1 MGRKDERR
9 ARLREIEAAWER
21 DAAIAR
27 PRAPHDAVSFPG
39 VGSRAAQLL
48 VREAWQPLEAWEIH
62 DVPESGLT
70 AFYSR
75 SESDNPD
82 LLVGFEPVSLPSAEL
97 REFVDQLNAI
107 TVPLVCPPEPI
118 AVADGCSYEIAVF
131 GGVQAGC
138 RISWERD
145 HVPDGW
151 APLAN
156 VVVAM
161 IDRLRSSR

>member
-1 MGRKDERR
+1 MGRKEERR
-9 ARLREIEAAWER
+9 ARLREIEAAQQR
-21 DAAIAR
+21 DAAITT
-27 PRAPHDAVSFPG
+27 PRMPYEAVSFPG

-48 VREAWQPLEAWEIH
+48 VREAWQPLEAWEIY
-62 DVPESGLT
+62 DLPESGLA
-70 AFYSR
+70 AFHSR
-75 SESDNPD
+75 SESDNSD

-97 REFVDQLNAI
+97 GDFVDQLNTI

-118 AVADGCSYEIAVF
+118 GVMDGCSYEVAVF

-138 RISWERD
+138 RISWEGD

-151 APLAN
+151 APLAS

-161 IDRLRSSR
+161 IDRLRSNR